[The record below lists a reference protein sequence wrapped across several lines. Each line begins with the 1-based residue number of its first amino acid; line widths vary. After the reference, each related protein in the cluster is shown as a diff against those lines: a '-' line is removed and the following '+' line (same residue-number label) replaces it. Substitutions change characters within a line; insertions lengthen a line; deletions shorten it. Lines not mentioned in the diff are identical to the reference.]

1 MESNYIIDPS
11 LQKKIYEN
19 DMKFKSILNKG
30 LLSKKGSTQNNKSQ
44 INKKKK
50 IEVAK
55 EKDNINSNSNHKNN
69 LNSNNKNNNLIQ
81 NKEKIMKLKED
92 KEKKKYNT
100 NFVLNMSKDSN
111 KQRPNNI
118 NINEKTDRTYNNNN
132 KKNKNKKIIKEEEKN
147 KNSKS
152 FINFNRTIERFEQD
166 IKKRNENIE
175 KKKILKEKIEKEKYT
190 YKPSMCKGS
199 KKYNEYNIKENFLER
214 QQNFID
220 KKEQNREIIKTEI
233 NKEEEEKIQSAPN
246 QKLENFRNYLNSME
260 KWEKERIDKIE
271 RKKRE
276 LEEKMENEFDYI
288 PKIDEKSA
296 KIAEKNKLRQKQ
308 PNTFIRLAEQDKI
321 LKEKKKILT
330 EMYTP
335 TFKPFCYEPLNLNIK
350 NPAKNFFEENYANE
364 LEQEEIEDIYEE
376 REEEE
381 EEKEIIDDFDFQQD
395 IMKFTDDQ
403 VDDTLRGNIFNHK
416 KKNKK

>member
-1 MESNYIIDPS
+1 MENDNYIDPS
-11 LQKKIYEN
+11 LQMKIYEN
-19 DMKFKSILNKG
+19 DLKFKSLLNKG
-30 LLSKKGSTQNNKSQ
+30 LLSKKDTSQNNN
-44 INKKKK
+44 IK
-50 IEVAK
+50 IEITK
-55 EKDNINSNSNHKNN
+55 EKDND
-69 LNSNNKNNNLIQ
+69 NSNNKINPKSNNNIIQ
-81 NKEKIMKLKED
+81 NIEKIMKLKED
-92 KEKKKYNT
+92 KEKKKFNT
-100 NFVLNMSKDSN
+100 NILLKDPKESKKSKKSN
-111 KQRPNNI
+111 KNNKNKNIDETI
-118 NINEKTDRTYNNNN
+118 NRLYQNNN
-132 KKNKNKKIIKEEEKN
+132 NKNKKITNEEETN
-147 KNSKS
+147 KSSRS
-152 FINFNRTIERFEQD
+152 FIDFNQTIERFEQD

-175 KKKILKEKIEKEKYT
+175 KKKILKEKIEKQKYT
-190 YKPSMCKGS
+190 YKPTMCKGS
-199 KKYNEYNIKENFLER
+199 KKYNEDNIKENFLER

-381 EEKEIIDDFDFQQD
+381 EENERIDDFDFQQD

-403 VDDTLRGNIFNHK
+403 VNDTLRGNIFNHK

>member
-1 MESNYIIDPS
+1 
-11 LQKKIYEN
+11 
-19 DMKFKSILNKG
+19 
-30 LLSKKGSTQNNKSQ
+30 
-44 INKKKK
+44 
-50 IEVAK
+50 
-55 EKDNINSNSNHKNN
+55 
-69 LNSNNKNNNLIQ
+69 
-81 NKEKIMKLKED
+81 
-92 KEKKKYNT
+92 
-100 NFVLNMSKDSN
+100 
-111 KQRPNNI
+111 
-118 NINEKTDRTYNNNN
+118 
-132 KKNKNKKIIKEEEKN
+132 
-147 KNSKS
+147 
-152 FINFNRTIERFEQD
+152 
-166 IKKRNENIE
+166 
-175 KKKILKEKIEKEKYT
+175 
-190 YKPSMCKGS
+190 MCKGS

-233 NKEEEEKIQSAPN
+233 NKEEEEKMQSAPN
-246 QKLENFRNYLNSME
+246 QKLENFRNYLNNME

-335 TFKPFCYEPLNLNIK
+335 TFKPFFYEPLNLNIK

-381 EEKEIIDDFDFQQD
+381 EEEKEIIDDFDFQQD

-403 VDDTLRGNIFNHK
+403 VNDTLRGNIFNHK